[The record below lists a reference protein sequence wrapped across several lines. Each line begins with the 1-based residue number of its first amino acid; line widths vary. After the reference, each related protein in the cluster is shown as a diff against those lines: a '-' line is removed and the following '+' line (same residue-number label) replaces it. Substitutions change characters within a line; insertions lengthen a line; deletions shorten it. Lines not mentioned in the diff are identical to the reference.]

1 MRQRPCSQTPL
12 VEKTVALAIF
22 DLDHTLLDGD
32 SDHTWGQYLVD
43 RGLADSDQH
52 KQRNDY
58 FYEQYKAGTLDI
70 YEFLAFTLQPLTRY
84 PRAQI
89 EAERTR
95 FLEERIAPLISQ
107 KSRKLLQQHRDQG
120 DQLLI
125 ITATNGFVT
134 HPIAAM
140 LGVDHIIAPI
150 PEVINDQYTGGIVGI
165 PSFQGGKVTR
175 LEQWL
180 KEHNADLKG
189 SYFYSDS
196 HNDLPLLRVVDH
208 PIAVDPDATLRQV
221 AEAQQWPIIS
231 LRD

>member
-1 MRQRPCSQTPL
+1 M
-12 VEKTVALAIF
+12 ALAIF

-32 SDHTWGQYLVD
+32 SDHAWGQYLVD
-43 RGLADSDQH
+43 RGLVDAEHHQ
-52 KQRNDY
+52 QRNDF
-58 FYEQYKAGTLDI
+58 FYEQYKAGTLNI
-70 YEFLAFTLQPLTRY
+70 HEFLAFALQPLTRY
-84 PRAQI
+84 PRKHM
-89 EAERTR
+89 EAERRR
-95 FLEERIAPLISQ
+95 FLTERITPLISQ
-107 KSRKLLQQHRDQG
+107 KSRDLLAHHRQQG

-134 HPIAAM
+134 FPIADM
-140 LGVDHIIAPI
+140 LGVEHIIAPI
-150 PEVINDQYTGGIVGI
+150 PEIVNDEYTGGIIGV

-180 KEHNADLKG
+180 QEQQANLSG

-208 PIAVDPDATLRQV
+208 PVAVDPDSTLQRV
-221 AEAQQWPIIS
+221 AEEQQWPIIS